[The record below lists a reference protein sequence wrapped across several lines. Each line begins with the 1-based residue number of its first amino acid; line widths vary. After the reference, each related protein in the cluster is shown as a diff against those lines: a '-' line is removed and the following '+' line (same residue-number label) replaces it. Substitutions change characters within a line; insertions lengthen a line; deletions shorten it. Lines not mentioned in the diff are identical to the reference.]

1 MLAKSFSQVRTEA
14 EESWEKLL
22 SKIRVIEVRKKK
34 KRHSILLFTARSYGP
49 FFLVM
54 QMENLWMQMEIP

>member
-22 SKIRVIEVRKKK
+22 SKIRVIGGTEEEKETFY
-34 KRHSILLFTARSYGP
+34 STFTARSYGP

>member
-1 MLAKSFSQVRTEA
+1 MS
-14 EESWEKLL
+14 EKISLD
-22 SKIRVIEVRKKK
+22 SSD
-34 KRHSILLFTARSYGP
+34 SILLFTARSYGP

>member
-22 SKIRVIEVRKKK
+22 SKIRVIGGTEEE
-34 KRHSILLFTARSYGP
+34 KRHSILLLP
-49 FFLVM
+49 LVPM
-54 QMENLWMQMEIP
+54 AHSS